1 MMAIIDDFKA
11 LNDALGR
18 LQGKVPRLYNE
29 PTNANAQPPCLPCGQ
44 APPGHQVRPGPP
56 VPAKCSYCGGYGR
69 INHPDGSSKTYPCP
83 GCKGSGEVSFVR
95 VAMTDDERLEWCKQ
109 RALKYLD
116 KGDVRNAICSMMS
129 DMNDY
134 KVGTKNEAIA
144 MLGIMIA
151 SRNDEV
157 EARRWIVGFR

>member
-83 GCKGSGEVSFVR
+83 GCNGSEYDKAGVCMSEIVIS
-95 VAMTDDERLEWCKQ
+95 A
-109 RALKYLD
+109 KYLP
-116 KGDVRNAICSMMS
+116 K
-129 DMNDY
+129 
-134 KVGTKNEAIA
+134 
-144 MLGIMIA
+144 MIKELQSVA
-151 SRNDEV
+151 YSKAVERDE
-157 EARRWIVGFR
+157 